1 MTNTPTQM
9 SFFESISLNPT
20 YEIKR
25 QLRMALSGSTLS
37 RDEVADEINRI
48 AVHEGMR
55 KQISKQTLD
64 NWTKNSDSDRLPSLP
79 WLTLLCSVLNTV
91 GPIAAM
97 IRPLGADIIDEK
109 DARLLA
115 WAKAEREKRRANKKA
130 RLAEQALEEF

>member
-9 SFFESISLNPT
+9 SFFESISLNCT

-25 QLRMALSGSTLS
+25 QLRMALSGSTFS
-37 RDEVADEINRI
+37 RDEVADEINKI
-48 AVHEGMR
+48 AVREGMR

-64 NWTKNSDSDRLPSLP
+64 NWMKNSDSDRLPSLP
-79 WLTLLCSVLNTV
+79 WLTIFCSVLNTV

-97 IRPLGADIIDEK
+97 IRPLGADIIDET

-115 WAKAEREKRRANKKA
+115 WARAEREKRRANKKA
-130 RLAEQALEEF
+130 KLAEQALEEF